1 MPCVQQP
8 DLSPVPRGRD
18 LGIGFCNCI
27 SSFPEPTQSFNA
39 PASEGLDRERDK
51 TASRKSPCR
60 VPAMFPLGRTSSRR
74 AVPVRRRMEMGSPL
88 WVRDDD
94 VPVDQGI
101 RRGTR
106 KTAIEP
112 GFLQLQ
118 FPLRVGP
125 PTGPGR
131 LEHLRRGGIPCSPA
145 NPSEDV
151 PELLVF
157 KRGV

>member
-1 MPCVQQP
+1 
-8 DLSPVPRGRD
+8 
-18 LGIGFCNCI
+18 
-27 SSFPEPTQSFNA
+27 
-39 PASEGLDRERDK
+39 
-51 TASRKSPCR
+51 
-60 VPAMFPLGRTSSRR
+60 MFPLGRTSSRR

-151 PELLVF
+151 PE
-157 KRGV
+157 GVVAADDKAAYPTREGVETVSIERLQTLPARRAGGKAPSERTSLS